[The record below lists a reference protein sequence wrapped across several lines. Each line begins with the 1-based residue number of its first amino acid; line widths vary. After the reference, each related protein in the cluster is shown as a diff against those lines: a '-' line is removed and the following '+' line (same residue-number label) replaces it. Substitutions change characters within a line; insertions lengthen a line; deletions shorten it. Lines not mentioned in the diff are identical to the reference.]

1 MIRFTVSLSAV
12 LAVVAL
18 RDLPERA
25 RGGLVAKQM
34 REVGAALG
42 SGEWGL
48 YTSKLDN
55 FANDSKTFPQRYVI
69 DATYWDGKGPVFYE
83 IGGEGTLS
91 GPPGGSIAQMAQN
104 YSALMVALEHR

>member
-1 MIRFTVSLSAV
+1 MFRVATALSAV
-12 LAVVAL
+12 AAVVAL
-18 RDLPERA
+18 RELPERA
-25 RGGLVAKQM
+25 RGGLMAKQM
-34 REVGAALG
+34 IEVGSALR
-42 SGEWGL
+42 SGEWGV
-48 YTSKLDN
+48 YNSKLDN
-55 FANDSKTFPQRYVI
+55 FANESKTFPQRYVI